1 MQMQS
6 NTALALFFSGVS
18 VLTFRIRHRTYRNL
32 AKATLFLIVSII
44 FLNSLQ
50 IVYTDGE
57 VNALNYFLV
66 NRSNA
71 DNVFPVSPQ
80 SIVAIMLLSLIPLFN
95 LKNNAVASVTH
106 DFLVSIAFVLVTFY
120 IAAHIF
126 HATDLVSVDANVL
139 LSVYTLIALVLLTI
153 FNQISKCT
161 PGLYSIFLMS
171 GTGGEHCRT
180 FVFPAIFLLFFVMTI
195 IHNQLSQGNID
206 ETEAFA
212 VATAFVLS
220 SIALLLIYL
229 SYEINKLEWRLRE
242 QATTDEL
249 TRLLNRRGFKLFAEM
264 AINESRRTKLPLT
277 LLFFDLDNLK
287 SINDRLGHK
296 EGSEMIKLFADSLQ
310 SAFRESDVIARVGGD
325 EFIVLVRDSKA
336 SEGILINRLN
346 AHISNLA
353 IPRLFPKYSYGVAE
367 ILPTTLDSLDDV
379 INKADENM
387 YKAKM
392 KKKNEDAQ

>member
-1 MQMQS
+1 M
-6 NTALALFFSGVS
+6 
-18 VLTFRIRHRTYRNL
+18 
-32 AKATLFLIVSII
+32 
-44 FLNSLQ
+44 
-50 IVYTDGE
+50 YTDGE

-220 SIALLLIYL
+220 SIALLLI
-229 SYEINKLEWRLRE
+229 
-242 QATTDEL
+242 
-249 TRLLNRRGFKLFAEM
+249 
-264 AINESRRTKLPLT
+264 
-277 LLFFDLDNLK
+277 
-287 SINDRLGHK
+287 
-296 EGSEMIKLFADSLQ
+296 
-310 SAFRESDVIARVGGD
+310 
-325 EFIVLVRDSKA
+325 
-336 SEGILINRLN
+336 
-346 AHISNLA
+346 
-353 IPRLFPKYSYGVAE
+353 
-367 ILPTTLDSLDDV
+367 
-379 INKADENM
+379 
-387 YKAKM
+387 
-392 KKKNEDAQ
+392 